1 MSETLLQT
9 KLYIPPLQPNLVKR
23 PHLID
28 QLNQGLQLGHKL
40 SLISAPAG
48 FGKTTLASEWLAD
61 LAANPP
67 AHSQSQNP
75 IPEFP
80 NRFAWI
86 TLDEGDSDLAQF
98 LAYIIAAVQRA
109 AGPNQVGTDA
119 AIGDGAL
126 DMLQSP
132 QPPVTAVLTTLIND
146 IAAIPGKIILALDD
160 YHVIN
165 SLPFDAPISVD
176 ASASVAPSTSVDA
189 STDVDG
195 ALAFL
200 IEHLPQNLH
209 LVIATRDDPQLPLAR
224 LRARGQL
231 SELRALDLRF
241 SSSEAAEFLNQVM
254 DLDLHE
260 EDIAALESR
269 TEGWIAGLQ
278 LAAIS
283 MQGQKDT
290 AALVKSF
297 TGSHRYVLDY
307 LIEEVLEQQ
316 PASVQDF
323 LLQTAVL
330 KRMNGS
336 LCDALRYGESPGTAE
351 GTADGQAVLEMLER
365 ANLFIVPLDEKRYWY
380 RYHHLFS
387 DLLRRRLQQQR
398 PDLVPVLEIR
408 ASEWYEEN
416 GTADEAVAYA
426 MQAGDFERAVRLLDK
441 EAAAVWERGAY
452 TKLRRW
458 VAKLPAE
465 LVCARPRLCI
475 IHAEDLLLSG
485 RQEAAEEMLQAAERS
500 LTHGVDQAFSAA
512 DSERIQLLGSVAA
525 TRAFLAFSRG
535 DVPGIMRYS
544 RQALDDLPEQ
554 DSVWRSSAAGAIGD
568 AHIIVGDMAAAQQV
582 HLEAMR
588 ASQAAGNIYIS
599 LINGTKL
606 AITLRNRGRLE
617 ETIESC
623 RQQLQAASD
632 NGLSGSA
639 VAGWLLA
646 VWGETLAELNDLDGA
661 LQQTE
666 SGAALTAL
674 GGHGEDVAMFGWSNL
689 CLIRVY
695 FSRGDLVAAEEIIH
709 RLEVFDRRSDV
720 PPWISSMTAAWQAR
734 LWLAQ
739 DKLENAVQWAQER
752 GLGNGRYH
760 ASLQETTFF
769 SLFDYVVLARLLL
782 AQGRV
787 DEVTDLLARLLETAE
802 AGDQVT
808 RVIEIHI
815 LRSLA
820 FQAAGDLDEAMA
832 AFGQALSLAEA
843 QGFMRIFVDE
853 GPPMAGLLQEAA
865 ARGVAPDYVP
875 RLLSVFPPAAAPKT
889 VLFDTGS
896 AIRIPHSEF
905 LEPLSDRE
913 LEILR
918 LIAAG
923 LSNQEIAS
931 RLFLSLNTVKA
942 HTRNIYGKLDVHSR
956 MQAVAT
962 ARAAGILPSP

>member
-9 KLYIPPLQPNLVKR
+9 KLYIPPLQPNLVER

-40 SLISAPAG
+40 TLISAPAG
-48 FGKTTLASEWLAD
+48 FGKTTLASEWLAH
-61 LAANPP
+61 LAA
-67 AHSQSQNP
+67 AQSRVQNP
-75 IPEFP
+75 IPEYP
-80 NRFAWI
+80 NCFAWI
-86 TLDEGDSDLAQF
+86 TLDEGDSDLAHF

-109 AGPNQVGTDA
+109 AGPNQRAANT
-119 AIGDGAL
+119 AIGKGAL
-126 DMLQSP
+126 DMLQAP

-146 IAAIPGKIILALDD
+146 IATIPGKLILNLDD
-160 YHVIN
+160 YHAIN
-165 SLPFDAPISVD
+165 SQ
-176 ASASVAPSTSVDA
+176 
-189 STDVDG
+189 STDE

-200 IEHLPQNLH
+200 IEHMPQNLY
-209 LVIATRDDPQLPLAR
+209 LVIATRDDPALPLAR

-254 DLDLHE
+254 GLNLLV

-283 MQGQKDT
+283 MQGQEDT

-316 PASVQDF
+316 PTSVQDF

-336 LCDALRYGESPGTAE
+336 LCDALRYGEAAGASGKM
-351 GTADGQAVLEMLER
+351 ADGQAVLEMLER
-365 ANLFIVPLDEKRYWY
+365 ANLFIVPLDEERYWY

-387 DLLRRRLQQQR
+387 ELLRRRLQQQR
-398 PDLVPVLEIR
+398 PDLVPVLQIR
-408 ASEWYEEN
+408 ASEWYEDN
-416 GTADEAVAYA
+416 GPTEEAVAYA
-426 MQAGDFERAVRLLDK
+426 LQAGDFERAVRLIDK
-441 EAAAVWERGAY
+441 VAAAVWERGAY

-465 LVCARPRLCI
+465 LVCAKPRLCI

-485 RQEAAEEMLQAAERS
+485 RQEAAEEILLAAEQS
-500 LTHGVDQAFSAA
+500 LSQDGDQAFSAA
-512 DSERIQLLGSVAA
+512 GSERIQLLGSVAA
-525 TRAFLAFSRG
+525 TRAFLAFYRG
-535 DVPGIMRYS
+535 DVPGIMHYS
-544 RQALDDLPEQ
+544 RQALDYLVEQ

-582 HLEAMR
+582 HLEAMT
-588 ASQAAGNIYIS
+588 ASQAAGNTYLS
-599 LINGTKL
+599 LISGTKL

-623 RQQLQAASD
+623 RQQLQTAGE

-646 VWGETLAELNDLDGA
+646 VWGETLAELNDLEEA
-661 LQQTE
+661 LQKTE

-674 GGHGEDVAMFGWSNL
+674 GGHGEDVAMFGWGNL
-689 CLIRVY
+689 CLIRVH
-695 FSRGDLVAAEEIIH
+695 FCRGDLAAAEAIVH
-709 RLEVFDRRSDV
+709 QLKVFDRRSDV
-720 PPWISSMTAAWQAR
+720 PPWITSMTAAWQAR

-752 GLGNGRYH
+752 GLDD
-760 ASLQETTFF
+760 AALQETTFF

-782 AQGRV
+782 AQGRL
-787 DEVTDLLARLLETAE
+787 DEATDLLARLLETAE
-802 AGDQVT
+802 AGEQIT

-815 LRSLA
+815 LQSLV
-820 FQAAGDLDEAMA
+820 FQAAGDLDQAMSA
-832 AFGQALSLAEA
+832 LGQALNLAEPLN
-843 QGFMRIFVDE
+843 FLRIFVDE
-853 GPPMAGLLQEAA
+853 GRPAANLLQEAA
-865 ARGVAPDYVP
+865 ARSLFPDYVT
-875 RLLSVFPPAAAPKT
+875 RLLAAFPAPAMLNPTSDIRYPKSYI
-889 VLFDTGS
+889 LD
-896 AIRIPHSEF
+896 
-905 LEPLSDRE
+905 PLSERE
-913 LEILR
+913 IEILQS
-918 LIAAG
+918 IAEG
-923 LSNQEIAS
+923 LSNQEIAA
-931 RLFLSLNTVKA
+931 RLYLSPNTVKV
-942 HTRNIYGKLDVHSR
+942 HTRNIYSKLDVHTR
-956 MQAVAT
+956 IQAVSR
-962 ARAAGILPSP
+962 ARALGILAG